1 MPEGGFSPI
10 DARGTPRIDGRAK
23 VTGGARYPSD
33 MPVVNPAW
41 AFLVTSAVSRGR
53 IARMDLSEARAV
65 PGVFGIMTHE
75 DTAGQVADA
84 GFFGGGGYGG
94 TTIRPL
100 EGPEVRHDGEIV
112 AVALADSYETAREA
126 GRRVRVEYEA
136 EEPSSTFGSPGVTEK
151 AAKEHSE
158 SHKDPEVGD
167 ADGAFA
173 AAPVKVE
180 ARYGTPT
187 QHHNAIELFT
197 TTASWADGK
206 LTVHE
211 PSQFVHGLRN
221 GLAKQFGMD
230 PNDVR
235 VVSEYIGGAFG
246 GKGALTHR
254 TALVALAAKRLGRP
268 VKLVPTRDQCFTI
281 GTYRAETRQEVKL
294 AAGRDGKLQAFIH
307 EGWEV
312 TSRADPYKVAGTQ
325 TTSKVYACPNV
336 RTKVT
341 LVHAD
346 RNTPGFMRSPPEVPY
361 MFGLE
366 SAMDELAHALKM
378 DPVELRRV
386 NDTDREPIKGLPY
399 TSRSLMRCYD
409 AAAQAFGW
417 AGRNPEPRST
427 RRGEWLVGWGCATA
441 IYPTFLGPATARV
454 TLTPQ
459 GHARVQTAG
468 HDIGT
473 GLYTVLAIMA
483 SERLGLPVE
492 KVAVE
497 MGDTEL
503 PPAPVAG
510 GSNNTASLSNAV
522 VQACE
527 QIRARVAEAAARADD
542 GPLKGRDPSSLRFV
556 DGALRAPDGAG
567 EPIDGAMGRAANG
580 AIEAYVEWAPEGTPP
595 GGVRKLHQ
603 GMAVLGGGLEGEKSV
618 SAAFGA
624 EFVEVRVHERTR
636 EVRVPRIVGAFAAGR
651 VVNPRAARSQLM
663 GGMIWGIGSAL
674 HEATEIDERSARYV
688 NDNLAEYLIPVNA
701 DIGDVEVIMLP
712 EEGDGSNPLGI
723 KGLGELG
730 NVGTNAAVAN
740 AVFHATG
747 VRVRDLPIRLESLL

>member
-1 MPEGGFSPI
+1 MPEGSFAPI
-10 DARGTPRIDGRAK
+10 NARGTPRVDGRAK
-23 VTGGARYPSD
+23 VTGGARYASD

-41 AFLVTSAVSRGR
+41 AFLVTSAVARGR
-53 IARMDLSEARAV
+53 ISRMDLSEARAM
-65 PGVFGIMTHE
+65 PGVFDIMTHE
-75 DTAGQVADA
+75 NTAGHVADA
-84 GFFGGGGYGG
+84 GFFGGGGYSG

-100 EGPEVRHDGEIV
+100 ESPDVRHDGEIV
-112 AVALADSYETAREA
+112 AVVLADSYETARAA
-126 GRRVRVEYEA
+126 GYRVRIEYA
-136 EEPSSTFGSPGVTEK
+136 PQEPASTFGSPGVTEK

-158 SHKDPEVGD
+158 SHKDPAVGD
-167 ADGAFA
+167 ADAAFV
-173 AAPVKVE
+173 AAPVKIE

-197 TTASWADGK
+197 TTASWSDGK

-221 GLAKQFGMD
+221 GLAKQLNMD
-230 PNDVR
+230 PDDVR

-246 GKGALTHR
+246 GKGALTQR

-268 VKLVPTRDQCFTI
+268 VKLVATRDQGFTI
-281 GTYRAETRQEVKL
+281 ATYRAETRQLVKL
-294 AAGRDGKLQAFIH
+294 AADRDGKLQAFVH

-312 TSRADPYKVAGTQ
+312 TSRPDPYKVAGTQ
-325 TTSKVYACPNV
+325 TTSKVYNCPNV

-366 SAMDELAHALKM
+366 SAMDELAHALRM

-386 NDTDREPIKGLPY
+386 NDAQREPIKGLPY

-409 AAAQAFGW
+409 AAAEAFGW
-417 AGRNPEPRST
+417 TKRNPEPRSM
-427 RRGEWLVGWGCATA
+427 REGEWLVGWGCATA
-441 IYPTFLGPATARV
+441 IYPTFLGPSAARV

-468 HDIGT
+468 HDVGT

-483 SERLGLPVE
+483 SERLGLPID
-492 KVAVE
+492 KITVE

-510 GSNNTASLSNAV
+510 GSNNTASISNTV

-542 GPLKGRDPSSLRFV
+542 GPLKGRDPATLRFA
-556 DGALRAPDGAG
+556 DGELRAPDGAG
-567 EPIDGAMGRAANG
+567 EPIDAAMGRAANG
-580 AIEAYVEWAPEGTPP
+580 AIEAYAEWMPEGTPP

-603 GMAVLGGGLEGEKSV
+603 GMAVLGGGLEGEKEV
-618 SAAFGA
+618 AAAFGA

-636 EVRVPRIVGAFAAGR
+636 EVRVPRMAGAFAAGR
-651 VVNPRAARSQLM
+651 IVNPRAARSQLM
-663 GGMIWGIGSAL
+663 GGMIWGVGAAL
-674 HEATEIDERSARYV
+674 HEATEIDERAARYI

-701 DIGDVEVIMLP
+701 DIGQVDVLMLP
-712 EEGDGSNPLGI
+712 EDGDKSNPLGI

>member
-1 MPEGGFSPI
+1 MPEGTFSPI
-10 DARGTPRIDGRAK
+10 NPRGTPRVDGRAK

-65 PGVFGIMTHE
+65 PGVFDIMTHE
-75 DTAGQVADA
+75 NTAGQVADA
-84 GFFGGGGYGG
+84 GFFGGGGYSG

-100 EGPEVRHDGEIV
+100 ESADVRHDGEIV
-112 AVALADSYETAREA
+112 AVVLADSYETAREA
-126 GRRVRVEYEA
+126 GHRVRVEYEA

-158 SHKDPEVGD
+158 AHKDPEVGD
-167 ADGAFA
+167 ADAAFA
-173 AAPVKVE
+173 AAPVKIE

-221 GLAKQFGMD
+221 GLAKQLGMD
-230 PNDVR
+230 PDDVR

-246 GKGALTHR
+246 GKGALTQR

-281 GTYRAETRQEVKL
+281 GTYRAETRQLVKL
-294 AAGRDGKLQAFIH
+294 AADRDGKLQAFVH

-386 NDTDREPIKGLPY
+386 NDTQREPIKGLPY

-417 AGRNPEPRST
+417 AERNPEPRSM

-441 IYPTFLGPATARV
+441 LYPTFLGPATARV

-527 QIRARVAEAAARADD
+527 QVRARVAEAAARADD
-542 GPLKGRDPSSLRFV
+542 GPLKGRDPATLRFA
-556 DGALRAPDGAG
+556 DGALRAPDGAS
-567 EPIDGAMGRAANG
+567 EPLDDAMGRAANG
-580 AIEAYVEWAPEGTPP
+580 SIEAYVEWLPEGTPA

-636 EVRVPRIVGAFAAGR
+636 EVRVPRVVGAFAAGR
-651 VVNPRAARSQLM
+651 IVNPRAARSQLM

-674 HEATEIDERSARYV
+674 HEATEIDERAARYV

-701 DIGDVEVIMLP
+701 DIDQVEVIMLP